1 MTTVPLPAL
10 PTLHLDTLEHLAIDL
25 ALVET
30 RGNRVR
36 AARILGI
43 HVRTLH
49 RKLRE
54 QEAAEAAGEPEPR
67 EFAAV

>member
-1 MTTVPLPAL
+1 MSTLSL
-10 PTLHLDTLEHLAIDL
+10 PTLHLDTLERLAIEL
-25 ALVET
+25 ALGET

-54 QEAAEAAGEPEPR
+54 QEASAAAHAAASGER
-67 EFAAV
+67 LLASA

>member
-1 MTTVPLPAL
+1 MTTAPL
-10 PTLHLDTLEHLAIDL
+10 PTLHLDSLERLAIDAAL
-25 ALVET
+25 AET

-54 QEAAEAAGEPEPR
+54 QEAQVAAEEHGADERELAG
-67 EFAAV
+67 V

>member
-1 MTTVPLPAL
+1 MTTHTL
-10 PTLHLDTLEHLAIDL
+10 PTLHLDTLEQLAITL
-25 ALVET
+25 ALEET

-54 QEAAEAAGEPEPR
+54 QEALDAASHEDADAR
-67 EFAAV
+67 ELAAV

>member
-1 MTTVPLPAL
+1 MPLSAL
-10 PTLHLDTLEHLAIDL
+10 PTLHLHTLERLAIQL
-25 ALVET
+25 ALEET

-36 AARILGI
+36 AARVLGI

-54 QEAAEAAGEPEPR
+54 IEGQDGVTHESPR
-67 EFAAV
+67 ARELVAV

>member
-1 MTTVPLPAL
+1 MTTVTL
-10 PTLHLDTLEHLAIDL
+10 PTLHLDTLEHLAITA
-25 ALVET
+25 ALEET

-54 QEAAEAAGEPEPR
+54 QEATDAAQADHAETR
-67 EFAAV
+67 ELAAV

>member
-1 MTTVPLPAL
+1 MTTITL
-10 PTLHLDTLEHLAIDL
+10 PTLHLDTLEHLAISL
-25 ALVET
+25 ALEET

-54 QEAAEAAGEPEPR
+54 QEATEAAETESH

>member
-1 MTTVPLPAL
+1 MSIASL
-10 PTLHLDTLEHLAIDL
+10 PTLHLDTLERLAIQL
-25 ALVET
+25 ALEET

-54 QEAAEAAGEPEPR
+54 QEAAEAATHEHADTR
-67 EFAAV
+67 ELAGV

>member
-1 MTTVPLPAL
+1 MTTLTL
-10 PTLHLDTLEHLAIDL
+10 PTLHLDTLERLAIDAAL
-25 ALVET
+25 AET

-54 QEAAEAAGEPEPR
+54 REAAEAAEPTSR
-67 EFAAV
+67 ELAAV